1 MLDKNFYIT
10 KAEEYEKL
18 AKAMRHMAVL
28 SEQEDLFEEGRLDGG
43 LDDQGHP
50 LDMDKTE
57 IAAIEEKEAKEGLE
71 AVVLS
76 NTAEE
81 PVNLDNIRK
90 VLVLK
95 KQKGLSAEIKELL
108 SSFGISRVSALDESK
123 YHEFYV
129 KAKMLGDV

>member
-1 MLDKNFYIT
+1 MQDKNFYIT

-18 AKAMRHMAVL
+18 AKTMRHMAVFY
-28 SEQEDLFEEGRLDGG
+28 EQGELFEEGKLDGG
-43 LDDQGHP
+43 LDDHGYP

-57 IAAIEEKEAKEGLE
+57 RAAVEEKEAKEGLE

-76 NTAEE
+76 NTVEE
-81 PVNLDNIRK
+81 PVTLDDIRK
-90 VLVLK
+90 VLVQK

-123 YHEFYV
+123 FYEFLM
-129 KAKMLGDV
+129 KAKLLGEE

>member
-1 MLDKNFYIT
+1 MKDKNFYIT

-28 SEQEDLFEEGRLDGG
+28 SEKEDLFEEGKLDGG
-43 LDDQGHP
+43 LDDHGHS

-57 IAAIEEKEAKEGLE
+57 RAAIEEKEEKEGLE

-76 NTAEE
+76 NTIEE
-81 PVNLDNIRK
+81 PVTLDDIRK

-108 SSFGISRVSALDESK
+108 SSFDISRVSALDKSK
-123 YHEFYV
+123 FHEFYV
-129 KAKMLGDV
+129 KAKMLGEE

>member
-1 MLDKNFYIT
+1 MQDKKFYIT

-18 AKAMRHMAVL
+18 AKAMRHMAVF
-28 SEQEDLFEEGRLDGG
+28 SEQEDLFEEGKLDGG
-43 LDDQGHP
+43 LDDHGHP
-50 LDMDKTE
+50 LDMETTE
-57 IAAIEEKEAKEGLE
+57 RAAIEEKEEKEGLE

-76 NTAEE
+76 NTVEE
-81 PVNLDNIRK
+81 PVTLDDIRK

-123 YHEFYV
+123 FHEFYM
-129 KAKMLGDV
+129 KAKMLREE